1 MQTSPTSAP
10 SAGAQT
16 DWLRTYYFIR
26 AGVSIGWILLA
37 VTVGVSMPL
46 VGAVLLVAYPAWDA
60 VANLIDAGRTGGL
73 RANRSQA
80 LNFVVS
86 AATAIAVLAAL
97 VTQAVPVLA
106 VFGVWAVLSG
116 AFQLVT
122 GLRRWK
128 AGGQWAMV
136 LSGAQSVLAGVF
148 FVVQSGAALG
158 LAAATVAPYAGFGA
172 FYFLVSAI
180 WLTVKAR
187 RSRAAELAG

>member
-1 MQTSPTSAP
+1 MQTSPAFAL

-37 VTVGVSMPL
+37 VTVGVSVPL

-80 LNFVVS
+80 FNVVVS

-128 AGGQWAMV
+128 TGGQWAMV

-148 FVVQSGAALG
+148 FVVQSGAALS

>member
-1 MQTSPTSAP
+1 MQTPQSPNLQNR
-10 SAGAQT
+10 AQS
-16 DWLRTYYFIR
+16 DWLRTYFFLR
-26 AGVSIGWILLA
+26 AGVSIAWILLA
-37 VTVGVSMPL
+37 LTVGVMTPT
-46 VGAVLLVAYPAWDA
+46 VGAALLVIYPAWDA
-60 VANLIDAGRTGGL
+60 LANYMDAGKTGGL
-73 RANRSQA
+73 RSNRSQA
-80 LNFVVS
+80 LNFGVS

-97 VTQAVPVLA
+97 VTQVVPVLA

-116 AFQLVT
+116 AFQLTT

-148 FVVQSGAALG
+148 FVVQSRTAPE
-158 LAAATVAPYAGFGA
+158 LAATTVAPYAGFGA

-187 RSRAAELAG
+187 RSGGSGLAA